1 MALQAWDK
9 DLREQLKIQ
18 QAQIES
24 LQQQLMIGEKRP
36 DSPTREPGGPPW
48 PGYPNPM
55 PPGKDWPPGK
65 LAHGEGRGPQP
76 KYHDEYNQ
84 PLNIP
89 PWLHTD
95 PSGNEMEVPWQKEQ
109 YINEHPELMISGASS
124 QQIRDRLMPFTRGLR
139 DYDKEGG
146 GFMPGIPDALK
157 IQLLRDARA

>member
-9 DLREQLKIQ
+9 NYREELKIQ
-18 QAQIES
+18 QQQIES

-76 KYHDEYNQ
+76 KYHDEYNR

-89 PWLHTD
+89 PWMHTD
-95 PSGNEMEVPWQKEQ
+95 PSGQPLEVPWQKEQ
-109 YINEHPELMISGASS
+109 YINEHPELMISGPSS
-124 QQIRDRLMPFTRGLR
+124 QQIRDRLKPFTHGTG
-139 DYDKEGG
+139 YDSEGG
-146 GFMPGIPDALK
+146 SLRGIPDALR
-157 IQLLRDARA
+157 IQLLRDARV